1 MLRGF
6 VPLSLCGSG
15 LIVFTASLCRSWFR
29 PNKKQWQC
37 MSSVSLAD
45 ASYIKS
51 SSIFKWQKSY
61 KEHFNIIR
69 PSWELIVHS
78 HIPKAHSEPGKTPFG
93 CWKEDK
99 IPKISAVRDYF
110 KLSDDKTKTVRQI
123 RYLKVADHNNH
134 EKRNHMNAV
143 SSKAIVWLYQ
153 LAHLAHLCFSH
164 FG

>member
-29 PNKKQWQC
+29 PNNQLMLLILNHPAYLSDRRATKSILI
-37 MSSVSLAD
+37 SSDRAENWSCTVTTQRPIRNQEKPCLAVERKTKFL
-45 ASYIKS
+45 KS
-51 SSIFKWQKSY
+51 
-61 KEHFNIIR
+61 
-69 PSWELIVHS
+69 
-78 HIPKAHSEPGKTPFG
+78 
-93 CWKEDK
+93 
-99 IPKISAVRDYF
+99 VRDYF
-110 KLSDDKTKTVRQI
+110 KLSEDKTKTVRQI
-123 RYLKVADHNNH
+123 RCLKLADHNNH

-153 LAHLAHLCFSH
+153 LAHLAHVCFSH